1 MTKRTRAT
9 FLLETP
15 YALDTAI
22 DKLIGEQTI
31 GSFVEVPG
39 EAALRERFRAQV
51 EAVEELP
58 PGERPSLTGPYRGD
72 EPVQRA
78 RVTLSYPS
86 ELIGND
92 FFTFLTIVLGN
103 GFELKELSGLRLVD
117 IEVAPELFAA
127 CPRPQFGI
135 DGTRRLTGVYDRPII
150 GSIIKPSVGLTPEQT
165 ADMVQELAEAGIDF
179 VKDDELITSPD
190 NSPLA
195 KRVEA
200 VMRVINDHA
209 ERTGKKVMFAF
220 NISHD
225 HLETMLRNH
234 DAVLAAGGT
243 CVMLSLHQIGYAG
256 VRRVRQHS
264 QLPILGHRN
273 GWGLYTRAPYLGMDF
288 AAYQKIWRLL
298 GIDQLQ
304 VNAIANKF
312 WEPDDSVA
320 RSIKA
325 MLTPDLDGARAMPVL
340 SSGQWGGQ
348 APETYRLAESI
359 DLMYLA
365 GGGIQGHPDGP
376 AAGVRAIQQAW
387 EAAVQGISL
396 DTYAATHTELARAI
410 QRFGKKAKV

>member
-1 MTKRTRAT
+1 MTQRTRAT
-9 FLLETP
+9 FLIETP
-15 YALDTAI
+15 YELDAAL
-22 DKLIGEQTI
+22 DKLISEQTI

-39 EAALRERFRAQV
+39 EAALRERFRGQV
-51 EAVEELP
+51 ESVEELP
-58 PGERPSLTGPYRGD
+58 PGDQPSLTGPYRGD
-72 EPVQRA
+72 EAVHRA
-78 RVTLSYPS
+78 RVTLSYPA
-86 ELIGND
+86 ELIADD
-92 FFTFLTIVLGN
+92 FFTFLAIVLGN
-103 GFELKELSGLRLVD
+103 GFELKELSGLRLLD
-117 IEVAPELFAA
+117 IDVSPELFAA

-200 VMRVINDHA
+200 VMRVINAHA
-209 ERTGKKVMFAF
+209 DRTGKKVMFAF

-234 DAVLAAGGT
+234 DVVLAAGGT
-243 CVMLSLHQIGYAG
+243 CVMVSLHQIGYAG

-288 AAYQKIWRLL
+288 VAYQKIWRLL

-348 APETYRLAESI
+348 APETWRLTQSV

-365 GGGIQGHPDGP
+365 GGGIQGHPNGP

-387 EAAVQGISL
+387 EAAVQGIPL
-396 DTYAATHTELARAI
+396 DTYAASHSELARAI
-410 QRFGKKAKV
+410 ERFGKKAKA

>member
-1 MTKRTRAT
+1 MADSILAT
-9 FLLETP
+9 FLIETP
-15 YALDTAI
+15 YSLELAL
-22 DKLIGEQTI
+22 DKLISEQTI
-31 GSFVEVPG
+31 GSFVDVPG
-39 EAALRERFRAQV
+39 EAALRERFRGRI
-51 EAVEELP
+51 ESLEPLR
-58 PGERPSLTGPYRGD
+58 PGDRPSLSGPYHGN
-72 EPVQRA
+72 EAVQRA
-78 RVTLSYPS
+78 RVIISYPA

-92 FFTFLTIVLGN
+92 LFTLLAIVLGN
-103 GFELKELSGLRLVD
+103 GCELKELSGLRLLDVD
-117 IEVAPELFAA
+117 VSPELSAA

-135 DGTRRLTGVYDRPII
+135 DGTRRLVGVYDRPII

-165 ADMVQELAEAGIDF
+165 ADMVRELAEAGIDF

-190 NSPLA
+190 NSPLE

-209 ERTGKKVMFAF
+209 DRTGKKVMFAF

-234 DAVLAAGGT
+234 DTVLAAGGT

-256 VRRVRQHS
+256 VMRVRQHS

-273 GWGLYTRAPYLGMDF
+273 GWGLYTRAPLLGMDF
-288 AAYQKIWRLL
+288 VAYQKIWRLL

-312 WEPDDSVA
+312 WEPDNSVA
-320 RSIKA
+320 RSIKS

-387 EAAVQGISL
+387 EAAVQGIPL
-396 DTYAATHTELARAI
+396 GEYAVSHPELAKAI
-410 QRFGKKAKV
+410 ERFGKKAKA